1 MLDQAEQIQK
11 DHEAHMQAAKA
22 EMQTAKAEMLAA
34 KAEMLAA
41 KAEMLA
47 AEEKML
53 AAKAEMLAAEEK
65 MLAAKEE
72 MQAGKADLQ
81 AANMMEAANTRYQTT
96 VGLYKVAAGFYNEA
110 VGTCGAKKKLYNEA
124 SEKSQEYMS
133 NVAVCKSQVLKT
145 TNRKISWLLGEP
157 APRRQ
162 KRWRE
167 LNLLLSKY
175 YKDKESASFSSV
187 KRDGD
192 IKRLYAL
199 SPTTKN
205 GISTQIATTR
215 FIIFITILQWKTTG
229 CYPKEIH

>member
-1 MLDQAEQIQK
+1 MWCRRIYQACSDAQNMLDQAEQIQK

-22 EMQTAKAEMLAA
+22 EMQT
-34 KAEMLAA
+34 A

-81 AANMMEAANTRYQTT
+81 AANIMEAANTRYQTT
-96 VGLYKVAAGFYNEA
+96 VGLYKAAAGFYNEA

-145 TNRKISWLLGEP
+145 TNCKISWCKFLNVYYNVLKLLYLYMQGLKMKLGMYSGEHHT
-157 APRRQ
+157 
-162 KRWRE
+162 WSY
-167 LNLLLSKY
+167 N
-175 YKDKESASFSSV
+175 
-187 KRDGD
+187 
-192 IKRLYAL
+192 
-199 SPTTKN
+199 
-205 GISTQIATTR
+205 
-215 FIIFITILQWKTTG
+215 FI
-229 CYPKEIH
+229 P